1 MTAGRALRILLDRTE
16 LALGSLVLVEKQLL
30 EIRSDLTTAVKTVMI
45 KSQGDEEE
53 NSEQDFFISP
63 PLYVYEGDVS

>member
-53 NSEQDFFISP
+53 NSE
-63 PLYVYEGDVS
+63 